1 MDCMY
6 YTSVTLYTSQK
17 KGGGGGKLVKTY
29 TCLRNICTHTPQPL
43 SRADRR
49 GGEMYGT
56 VQRTSSAGRTF
67 QSLPYM
73 FTCIYIL
80 LYFTNNKIKYPPPHT
95 AVVRVHN
102 LEDPPSSSV
111 CVCVQFPATWHA
123 ARAGE
128 SLEMIP
134 GSYPPLCSL
143 VIFHSVCMYWV
154 MMSLSHL
161 NISKLI

>member
-1 MDCMY
+1 MDSYIRSPNEALYDYIYLPPPSREIVFLMSISTRYWNATSSAHTAHHRWTACTTRPSH
-6 YTSVTLYTSQK
+6 YTLAK
-17 KGGGGGKLVKTY
+17 KRGGGKLVKTY

-80 LYFTNNKIKYPPPHT
+80 LYFTNNKIKYPPPPHI
-95 AVVRVHN
+95 V
-102 LEDPPSSSV
+102 S
-111 CVCVQFPATWHA
+111 
-123 ARAGE
+123 
-128 SLEMIP
+128 
-134 GSYPPLCSL
+134 
-143 VIFHSVCMYWV
+143 
-154 MMSLSHL
+154 
-161 NISKLI
+161 